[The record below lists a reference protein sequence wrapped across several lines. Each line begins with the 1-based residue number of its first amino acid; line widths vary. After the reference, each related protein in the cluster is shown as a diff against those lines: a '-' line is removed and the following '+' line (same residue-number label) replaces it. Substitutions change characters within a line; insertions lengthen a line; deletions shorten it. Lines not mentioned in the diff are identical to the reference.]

1 MLERTFEPSLP
12 RKADEES
19 SPVLHA
25 HSPDSSQPHSFLCP
39 ITEAGGPACLCVLL
53 LMLSKCHFGLFS

>member
-19 SPVLHA
+19 SPFPTQ
-25 HSPDSSQPHSFLCP
+25 SHSFLCP
-39 ITEAGGPACLCVLL
+39 VRLLKRWPACVCVVTDAQQVP
-53 LMLSKCHFGLFS
+53 FPTV

>member
-19 SPVLHA
+19 SPILHT
-25 HSPDSSQPHSFLCP
+25 HSPDSTQPHSFLCP
-39 ITEAGGPACLCVLL
+39 ITETGGLPVCV
-53 LMLSKCHFGLFS
+53 CRH

>member
-19 SPVLHA
+19 SPVPHA
-25 HSPDSSQPHSFLCP
+25 VTQLPLSGA
-39 ITEAGGPACLCVLL
+39 ITEAVACLCV
-53 LMLSKCHFGLFS
+53 CGH